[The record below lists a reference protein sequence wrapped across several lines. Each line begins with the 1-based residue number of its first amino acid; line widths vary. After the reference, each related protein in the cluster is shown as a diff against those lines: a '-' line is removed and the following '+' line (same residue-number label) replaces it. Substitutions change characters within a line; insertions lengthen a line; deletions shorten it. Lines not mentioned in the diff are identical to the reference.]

1 MLETKKISELIDEI
15 IADTQLFL
23 IELRVTD
30 SSIKVVLDGDN
41 GVALK
46 DCVILSKHIENS
58 LDRDL
63 FDFSLEVT
71 SAGVGQPFL
80 LRRQYENHIDREVL
94 VTENNGETIRG
105 ILTDVSDNS
114 VTIRKKLS
122 SKKRKKLIKN
132 EIDDCVVL
140 LLKNINHTKAT
151 VSFKNN

>member
-1 MLETKKISELIDEI
+1 MLETKKISGLIEEI
-15 IADTQLFL
+15 ISDTQLFL
-23 IELRVTD
+23 VELLVND
-30 SSIKVVLDGDN
+30 SSIKVVLDGDD

-46 DCVILSKHIENS
+46 DCVALSKHIENN

-80 LRRQYENHIDREVL
+80 LHRQYENHIDKEVT

-114 VTIRKKLS
+114 VTIKKKLS
-122 SKKRKKLIKN
+122 SKKRKKLTKN
-132 EIDDCVVL
+132 GIDDSVVL
-140 LLKNINHTKAT
+140 LLENIKHTKAT

>member
-1 MLETKKISELIDEI
+1 MLETIKISELINEI

-23 IELRVTD
+23 VELKVND

-46 DCVILSKHIENS
+46 DCVTLSKHIENNI
-58 LDRDL
+58 DREL

-80 LRRQYENHIDREVL
+80 LHRQYENHIDKEVL
-94 VTENNGETIRG
+94 VTENNGKTTRG
-105 ILTDVSDNS
+105 ILTSITDKSI
-114 VTIRKKLS
+114 TLKKKLS
-122 SKKRKKLIKN
+122 SKKRKKLIKIGM
-132 EIDDCVVL
+132 EDQVIL
-140 LLKNINHTKAT
+140 LLNNINHTKAT